1 MTLRPILVAAG
12 SSALVAAGLLT
23 APAVQAATTVTVN
36 CATSSSEAFTVSAG
50 EQIIFDLNTSCQT
63 DLGSYLTFLGGATS
77 ANLQV
82 IVNRMAVLTG
92 TGGTAVANISG
103 SSYTVTYTA
112 GPRSGTDYLDVSN
125 TGATR
130 SRGYRTLSNSNS
142 YSMTIPG
149 SDQPAPWLQ
158 AYARRSADT
167 CQTGWSPSWAEWPNG
182 GTGGF
187 TCERSYIYNRATDV
201 WDVRGIRR

>member
-1 MTLRPILVAAG
+1 MTIGPILVAAG
-12 SSALVAAGLLT
+12 SCALVAAGLLT
-23 APAVQAATTVTVN
+23 APAAQAATTVTVN
-36 CATSSSEAFTVSAG
+36 CAVNDTEAFTVSAG

-63 DLGSYLTFLGGATS
+63 ALNSYSVTNTAT
-77 ANLQV
+77 LQAV
-82 IVNRMAVLTG
+82 VNRMAILTG
-92 TGGTAVANISG
+92 TGGTAVANVTG

-112 GPRSGTDYLDVSN
+112 GPNAGTDYMDISN

-130 SRGYRTLSNSNS
+130 SRGYRALSTSNS
-142 YSMTIPG
+142 YSMTLPG
-149 SDQPAPWLQ
+149 SPAQWLQ
-158 AYARRSADT
+158 AYGRGSAET

-187 TCERSYIYNRATDV
+187 VCVRSYIYNRATDV

>member
-1 MTLRPILVAAG
+1 VSIRPILVAAG

-63 DLGSYLTFLGGATS
+63 DLASYSVTNTAT
-77 ANLQV
+77 LQLV
-82 IVNRMAVLTG
+82 VNRMAILTG
-92 TGGTAVANISG
+92 TGGTAVANVSG
-103 SSYTVTYTA
+103 FSYTVTYTA

-149 SDQPAPWLQ
+149 SDQPAPWLR
-158 AYARRSADT
+158 AYARRSAET
-167 CQTGWSPSWAEWPNG
+167 CETGWSPSWAQWPHNN
-182 GTGGF
+182 TGGF
-187 TCERSYIYNRATDV
+187 TCERSYIYNRAADV